1 MDPWRDIENFSQIT
15 GKPVIIG
22 EFHFGALDRGMDATG
37 LRGVESQYERGV
49 AYRRYMYR
57 AASHPMCLG
66 AHYFILY
73 DQAYLGRFDGENYQ
87 IGALDVCSH
96 PYSEFIDGIV
106 KKYHPDWL
114 AEKTASGT
122 AAGGGVVQTES
133 QSNDPQ
139 RTPPRKSGK
148 TKTGGSSL
156 RTAPERKPAEAPA
169 EPIITE
175 QEETK
180 NEPS

>member
-1 MDPWRDIENFSQIT
+1 M
-15 GKPVIIG
+15 IG

-37 LRGVESQYERGV
+37 LRGVASQTDRGK
-49 AYRRYMYR
+49 AYRRYMHR

-106 KKYHPDWL
+106 RAHSEIYEVADGTLPVTDEL
-114 AEKTASGT
+114 AE
-122 AAGGGVVQTES
+122 EI
-133 QSNDPQ
+133 
-139 RTPPRKSGK
+139 
-148 TKTGGSSL
+148 
-156 RTAPERKPAEAPA
+156 EAIA
-169 EPIITE
+169 F
-175 QEETK
+175 
-180 NEPS
+180 